1 MPRPTPSPFARALR
15 QALAG
20 AADPARAP
28 AMQAYMKSEMAFLG
42 VGSPERRA
50 LVRAALGA
58 RPLRDPESWQ
68 RAVLDLWQR
77 ARFREERYAAV
88 DVLLHPRHRH
98 FLTLERLPLLEKL
111 ITEGAW
117 WDYVD
122 ALASHGLGSLLC
134 AQPAKTRR
142 VLRRWSRS
150 SSLWKRRAAL
160 LAQLKLREKADLE
173 LLYACIEVN
182 LEEDDFFIQKAIGWA
197 LRQHAWTDPKEVRR
211 YVARFGS
218 RLSPLARREALKNIG
233 KRT

>member
-1 MPRPTPSPFARALR
+1 MPRPTPSPFARTLR
-15 QALAG
+15 RALAG

-28 AMQAYMKSEMAFLG
+28 AMQAYMRSEMAFRG
-42 VGSPERRA
+42 VGSPQRRA
-50 LVRAALGA
+50 LVRAALDA
-58 RPLRDPESWQ
+58 HPLRDPEGWQ
-68 RAVLDLWQR
+68 RALLDLWQR

-88 DVLLHPRHRH
+88 DVLLHPRHRR

-122 ALASHGLGSLLC
+122 ALASHGLGALLC
-134 AQPAKTRR
+134 AEPAKTRR

-150 SSLWKRRAAL
+150 TSLWKRRAAL
-160 LAQLKLREKADLE
+160 LAQLKLRAEVDLQ

-182 LEEDDFFIQKAIGWA
+182 LAQDDFFIQKAIGWA

-211 YVARFGS
+211 YVSRLGS

-233 KRT
+233 KRS